1 MSKQNLQLA
10 WMENILES
18 IANGNVA
25 ETVEQLE
32 TEMIHISIRV
42 AFIKK
47 ILKKIKKD
55 TKDLSPE
62 SVSSLDNM
70 PTPSDQAHQN

>member
-47 ILKKIKKD
+47 ILKKIKKE
-55 TKDLSPE
+55 TKELSPE
-62 SVSSLDNM
+62 SVTAIDNQPTAELD
-70 PTPSDQAHQN
+70 S